1 LGYEPLFPLCE
12 PARDRCFLDLSPIIA
27 PHACSRSLHRAPIS
41 LIARCFG
48 LSIRPLSVAPLLR
61 PFPRLSLSRLPLSSP
76 SLRLSPSLHDS
87 PLCHSPPNPSHRTQR
102 VAAPSFPGC
111 GRRCFAMQ
119 PIVSAGDSSTVTITG
134 KVRRLAPWRRECWMR
149 REHGRCLQF
158 FRCDSTCLGFVKEK
172 GASSFS
178 LLGFS
183 LAKARG
189 RGARGSA
196 LHSTRSYTWA
206 SRTSASLLAG
216 QCLPCQDGTYI
227 LGGGGKECTPCP
239 SGSGFC
245 PGQNIVIPEPGHW
258 QAQRCRSG

>member
-1 LGYEPLFPLCE
+1 MLNATG
-12 PARDRCFLDLSPIIA
+12 
-27 PHACSRSLHRAPIS
+27 ACV
-41 LIARCFG
+41 C
-48 LSIRPLSVAPLLR
+48 
-61 PFPRLSLSRLPLSSP
+61 
-76 SLRLSPSLHDS
+76 
-87 PLCHSPPNPSHRTQR
+87 
-102 VAAPSFPGC
+102 
-111 GRRCFAMQ
+111 
-119 PIVSAGDSSTVTITG
+119 
-134 KVRRLAPWRRECWMR
+134 
-149 REHGRCLQF
+149 CLQF

-189 RGARGSA
+189 RGDRGSAIA

-206 SRTSASLLAG
+206 SRTSASPLAG

-245 PGQNIVIPEPGHW
+245 PGKNIVIPGPGHW
-258 QAQRCRSG
+258 QAQRCRSGRNSRHAKLTGAHTQEAVRALMNTSFDENVIPHFAAGMRRRPAASLRTRALRSTSATRRRPATAVCSVCLRRQPAQTSARRASPPRCFSTSSRTGPSLSPSSTM